1 MNRKMIALSTKHM
14 MPVMAGALMLA
25 AFTGCRDAGSTPQ
38 LPRREAYVRINPYPA
53 EYTATSLP
61 VHFVVNSHALIATS
75 RKDDGT
81 YWLTASYPRYGATLY
96 CTFTPVSDREEKIRN
111 VENRLE
117 RMQLNIADTRI
128 DSEETTG
135 PDFSATLVTTPSASA
150 TPVQF
155 LIYPAA
161 GSGWVVSGATFFP
174 GIKPGASTDSVAP
187 MIKAIEADVREAI
200 SQFHF

>member
-61 VHFVVNSHALIATS
+61 VHFVVNSH
-75 RKDDGT
+75 
-81 YWLTASYPRYGATLY
+81 GAALY

>member
-25 AFTGCRDAGSTPQ
+25 AFTGCRDTGSTPQ

-53 EYTATSLP
+53 EYTAANLP
-61 VHFVVNSHALIATS
+61 VHFIVNSHAIIATS

-81 YWLTASYPRYGATLY
+81 YWLTATYPRYGAALY
-96 CTFTPVSDREEKIRN
+96 CTFTPVRDREEKIRT

-135 PDFSATLVTTPSASA
+135 PDFTATLVTTPSASA

-155 LIYPAA
+155 LIYPAT

-174 GIKPGASTDSVAP
+174 GVKPGAPTDSVAP